1 MSRKD
6 VLKAFYKI
14 KSFKKIRG
22 YYLKSRNIDKL
33 HAQIA
38 TSVKQRIRILRE
50 NNNYSQRE
58 IAEYLGIDRSTYACY
73 ELGKTSPSVEVLVA
87 LSELYLVSC
96 EFLLGIKPNEKCNS
110 IEKRILHVINAL

>member
-1 MSRKD
+1 M
-6 VLKAFYKI
+6 
-14 KSFKKIRG
+14 
-22 YYLKSRNIDKL
+22 KSRNIDKL

-110 IEKRILHVINAL
+110 RVVISSPATFSQSNRLMASFTAPCMVEK

>member
-1 MSRKD
+1 M
-6 VLKAFYKI
+6 
-14 KSFKKIRG
+14 
-22 YYLKSRNIDKL
+22 KSRNIDKL
-33 HAQIA
+33 HAQIT

-110 IEKRILHVINAL
+110 IEKRILHVINTL

>member
-1 MSRKD
+1 M
-6 VLKAFYKI
+6 
-14 KSFKKIRG
+14 
-22 YYLKSRNIDKL
+22 KSRNIDKL

-73 ELGKTSPSVEVLVA
+73 ELGKTSTSVEVLVA

-110 IEKRILHVINAL
+110 IEKRILHVMNTL

>member
-1 MSRKD
+1 M
-6 VLKAFYKI
+6 
-14 KSFKKIRG
+14 
-22 YYLKSRNIDKL
+22 KSRNIDKL

-96 EFLLGIKPNEKCNS
+96 EFLLGIKPNEKCLQKNLNLTKGAFLYAINFSASS
-110 IEKRILHVINAL
+110 IN